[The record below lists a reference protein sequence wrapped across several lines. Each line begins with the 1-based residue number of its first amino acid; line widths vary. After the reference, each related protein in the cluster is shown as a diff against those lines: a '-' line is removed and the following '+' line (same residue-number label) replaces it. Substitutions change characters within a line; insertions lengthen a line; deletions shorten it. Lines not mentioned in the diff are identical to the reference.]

1 MNDEAIGALGA
12 QSSVRRCRIDD
23 VTLTYVVDGA
33 MAMVPEVFFPAIPQ
47 EYWAEH
53 PEGLDA
59 QRRVPMSA
67 GGLLVERGSH
77 RLLIDAGLG
86 SIVGSIVAEPPLGQA
101 NSGAFIEC
109 LDGLGVAASDIDV
122 LALTHLHPD
131 HTGWMFSRTN
141 SGPSEPTFP
150 NATYVV
156 SEAEWVSLTH
166 GGQSSDMT
174 DHHTIVEPLSR
185 HRRLSLIG
193 DGSEVSPGVTAVVTP
208 GHSAG
213 HASYVVKTSAGQRLV
228 AFGDIFHV
236 PAQLS
241 HPTWGSAPDYDSD
254 AVPKA
259 RMRIISEL
267 LQPHSFGFGTHFG
280 DQPFGRVVQTDGS
293 LLRWEAMATEVLA
306 PPPRSL

>member
-1 MNDEAIGALGA
+1 MNDEAIGALNA

-77 RLLIDAGLG
+77 RLSIDAGLG
-86 SIVGSIVAEPPLGQA
+86 SIVGSIMAEHPLGQA

-141 SGPSEPTFP
+141 SGPSEPH
-150 NATYVV
+150 V
-156 SEAEWVSLTH
+156 SQCDICGAGSGMGVADTRRAIL
-166 GGQSSDMT
+166 
-174 DHHTIVEPLSR
+174 R
-185 HRRLSLIG
+185 H
-193 DGSEVSPGVTAVVTP
+193 DGSP
-208 GHSAG
+208 HDRR
-213 HASYVVKTSAGQRLV
+213 TS
-228 AFGDIFHV
+228 
-236 PAQLS
+236 
-241 HPTWGSAPDYDSD
+241 
-254 AVPKA
+254 
-259 RMRIISEL
+259 IS
-267 LQPHSFGFGTHFG
+267 
-280 DQPFGRVVQTDGS
+280 
-293 LLRWEAMATEVLA
+293 
-306 PPPRSL
+306 PPPAVTNRRRQ